1 MATPEELMQI
11 GQKLVDYNNNDES
24 RKCVTEMYAPDCVS
38 AEAMPMPGQ
47 DSNEVKGVDGIL
59 AKHDWWESANEV
71 HSSSA
76 EGPFA
81 FGDDR
86 FNVIYEMD
94 VTDKSSGQ
102 RLQMREVATYYLNSE
117 NKICREE
124 FAYPL
129 GPMPE

>member
-1 MATPEELMQI
+1 MANPEQLMQI
-11 GQKLVDYNNNDES
+11 GQQVVEMNNHDKS
-24 RKCVTEMYAPDCVS
+24 RECVNTLYAQYCVS
-38 AEAMPMPGQ
+38 AEAMAMPGQ
-47 DSNEVKGVDGIL
+47 ESNEVKGVDAIL
-59 AKHDWWESANEV
+59 AKHDWWEGANEV

-86 FNVIYEMD
+86 FCVIYEMD
-94 VTDKSSGQ
+94 ITDKESGQ
-102 RLQMREVATYYLNSE
+102 RMQMKEVATYYVDKD

-129 GPMPE
+129 G

>member
-1 MATPEELMQI
+1 MASPEELMQI
-11 GQKLVDYNNNDES
+11 GQKVVEMNNQDKS
-24 RKCVTEMYAPDCVS
+24 RDCVNQLYAQDCVS
-38 AEAMPMPGQ
+38 AEAMAMPGQ
-47 DSNEVKGVDGIL
+47 DSNEVQGVEAIL
-59 AKHDWWESANEV
+59 AKHEWWESGNEV

-86 FNVIYEMD
+86 FCVIYEMD
-94 VTDKSSGQ
+94 VTDKASGE
-102 RLQMREVATYYLNSE
+102 RVQMKEVATYYLNSE

-129 GPMPE
+129 G

>member
-1 MATPEELMQI
+1 MASPEELMQI
-11 GQKLVDYNNNDES
+11 GQKVVEMNNQDKS
-24 RKCVTEMYAPDCVS
+24 RDCVNQLYAQDCVS

-47 DSNEVKGVDGIL
+47 DSNEVQGVEAIL
-59 AKHDWWESANEV
+59 AKHEWWESGNEV

-86 FNVIYEMD
+86 FCVIYEMD
-94 VTDKSSGQ
+94 VTDKASGE
-102 RLQMREVATYYLNSE
+102 RVQMKEVATYYLNSE

-129 GPMPE
+129 G

>member
-1 MATPEELMQI
+1 MASPEQLMQI
-11 GQKLVDYNNNDES
+11 GQQVVEMNNNDQS
-24 RKCVTEMYAPDCVS
+24 RDCVKQLYAQDCVS
-38 AEAMPMPGQ
+38 AEAMAMPGQ
-47 DSNEVKGVDGIL
+47 DSNEVKGVDAIL
-59 AKHDWWESANEV
+59 AKHDWWEGANEV

-94 VTDKSSGQ
+94 VTDKESGN
-102 RLQMREVATYYLNSE
+102 RMQMKEVATYYVDNN

-129 GPMPE
+129 G

>member
-1 MATPEELMQI
+1 MASSEELMQI
-11 GQKLVDYNNNDES
+11 GQKVVEMNNQDKS
-24 RKCVTEMYAPDCVS
+24 RDCVNQLYAQDCVS
-38 AEAMPMPGQ
+38 AEAMAMAGQ
-47 DSNEVKGVDGIL
+47 DSNEVQGVEAIL
-59 AKHDWWESANEV
+59 AKHEWWESGNEV

-86 FNVIYEMD
+86 FCVIYEMD
-94 VTDKSSGQ
+94 VTDKASGE
-102 RLQMREVATYYLNSE
+102 RVQMKEVATYYLNSE

-129 GPMPE
+129 G

>member
-1 MATPEELMQI
+1 MASPEQLMQI
-11 GQKLVDYNNNDES
+11 GQQVVEMNNQDKS
-24 RKCVTEMYAPDCVS
+24 RDCVRQLYAQDCVS
-38 AEAMPMPGQ
+38 AEAMAMPGQ
-47 DSNEVKGVDGIL
+47 DSNEVKGVDAIL
-59 AKHDWWESANEV
+59 AKHDWWEGANEV

-94 VTDKSSGQ
+94 VTDKESGN
-102 RLQMREVATYYLNSE
+102 RMQMKEIATYYVDKD

-129 GPMPE
+129 G